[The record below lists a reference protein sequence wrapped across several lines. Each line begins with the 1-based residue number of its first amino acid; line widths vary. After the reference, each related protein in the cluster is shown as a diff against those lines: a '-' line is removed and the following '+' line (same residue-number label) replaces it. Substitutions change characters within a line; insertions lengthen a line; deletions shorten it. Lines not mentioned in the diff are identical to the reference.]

1 MENFRPESGPG
12 PKRRGVRGARR
23 LTLGMVA
30 TERLADDF
38 GTVSEGGQVDPG
50 RVLAAFKAAAPY
62 LRFGPRVTQA
72 IDWLF
77 RFTQVQDWQEGARP
91 IVWPSAAMQM
101 EALCL
106 SEAQVK
112 RLNRLLAH
120 LGLITMRDSPNGKRY
135 GRRDPRGRIVEA
147 YGFVLSPIAV
157 RQAEFREI
165 AERGRARFEALKQ
178 LRRRATIAVR
188 GIQQIVETAAE
199 LGIAE
204 GWARQADE
212 ARRLVARIRRIE
224 ELDEVMLGVTTLEHR
239 QADLRGRLEAAM
251 DALKEAAQAGV
262 ESTNMSPKGL
272 TDEPHITHTNQ
283 TLNPTDHVSASRRR
297 SSTSGG
303 AGTSAGVATRNSKSG
318 ERKEAG
324 HRPTGSRATK
334 PEIPPDGTVFRMTPD
349 ELVRL
354 APRLRAYLAKSSPGW
369 PEIVEAADWLRHDLG
384 VSKPLWGEACLAM
397 GREQAAVALAIVST
411 KPSDHFRGSPGG
423 YFHGM
428 VARARAGELNLARS
442 IWGIRAASGMPR
454 PPRPDACDASRSI

>member
-1 MENFRPESGPG
+1 MENFCLESGLS
-12 PKRRGVRGARR
+12 PKRRGVRR

-38 GTVSEGGQVDPG
+38 GPVSEVGQVDPG

-62 LRFGPRVTQA
+62 LRFGPRITQA

-77 RFTQVQDWQEGARP
+77 RFTQAQDWQGGARP

-147 YGFVLSPIAV
+147 YGFDLSPIAV

-188 GIQQIVETAAE
+188 GIQQIVETATE

-212 ARRLVARIRRIE
+212 ARRMVARIRRME
-224 ELDEVMLGVTTLEHR
+224 ELDEVTLGVSTLEHR
-239 QADLRGRLEAAM
+239 QADLRGRLEAAI
-251 DALKEAAQAGV
+251 DTLKEAAKGGV
-262 ESTNMSPKGL
+262 ESTDMSPKGL
-272 TDEPHITHTNQ
+272 TNEPHITHTNQ
-283 TLNPTDHVSASRRR
+283 TLDPTDHVSASRSR

-303 AGTSAGVATRNSKSG
+303 AGTSAGVVARNSKSG

-369 PEIVEAADWLRHDLG
+369 PEIVDAADWLRHDLG

-411 KPSDHFRGSPGG
+411 KASDHFRGSPGG

-442 IWGIRAASGMPR
+442 IWGIRAANGMPVR
-454 PPRPDACDASRSI
+454 PRSHASDVSRSN